1 MIRRRDLSVGDLL
14 LLEGRRSWWVLTQQ
28 DLEDLGDSLPGS
40 QTHSE
45 ASEHHSDHDEHH
57 SDHDD
62 WEMLDPL
69 PASPEAA

>member
-14 LLEGRRSWWVLTQQ
+14 LLEGRRSWWPLTQE
-28 DLEDLGDSLPGS
+28 DLEDLGQSVPSS

-45 ASEHHSDHDEHH
+45 VSEHH

-62 WEMLDPL
+62 WEMLVPS

>member
-14 LLEGRRSWWVLTQQ
+14 LLEGSRSWWPLTQE
-28 DLEDLGDSLPGS
+28 DLEALGESVPSS
-40 QTHSE
+40 QTP
-45 ASEHHSDHDEHH
+45 EHH

-62 WEMLDPL
+62 WEMLDSS